1 MDAIDAMRLCRSGC
15 AIVTAPDGTLAGIFT
30 QGDFT
35 RAWKQTGDLGPLP
48 VAQFMTRQP
57 ITIQSDRL
65 AAEIL
70 NLLERHPVD
79 DLVVVS
85 PDNRPVGLVD
95 TQDLTRLRLI

>member
-1 MDAIDAMRLCRSGC
+1 
-15 AIVTAPDGTLAGIFT
+15 
-30 QGDFT
+30 
-35 RAWKQTGDLGPLP
+35 
-48 VAQFMTRQP
+48 MTRQP